1 MGLYQLTSSRRI
13 QGVKKES
20 ANLIPVLYNLQ
31 TYQVETNQ
39 DLVDQIFRR
48 SQVEG
53 MEHNANNE
61 DTQEDIVYEMSGDF
75 AEFIRDERKRR
86 LDTERRQNE
95 SDRMRNEQQASLYYS
110 TRLKELKQKREN
122 TEYDLPYAT
131 DEESKILRKRLSG
144 YRLQIS
150 NLEKERD
157 ERLALINEDK
167 QLEIKEDL
175 VALNLITIV

>member
-1 MGLYQLTSSRRI
+1 
-13 QGVKKES
+13 
-20 ANLIPVLYNLQ
+20 
-31 TYQVETNQ
+31 
-39 DLVDQIFRR
+39 
-48 SQVEG
+48 
-53 MEHNANNE
+53 
-61 DTQEDIVYEMSGDF
+61 MSGDF